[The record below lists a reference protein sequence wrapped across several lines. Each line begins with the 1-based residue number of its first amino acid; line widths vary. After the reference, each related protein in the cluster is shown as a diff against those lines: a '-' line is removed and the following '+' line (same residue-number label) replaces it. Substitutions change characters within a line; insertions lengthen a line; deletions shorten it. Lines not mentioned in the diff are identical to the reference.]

1 RKLITAAFTPKAM
14 ASVRESVEVTVD
26 RLFQSAADVQEL
38 DFMVLVA
45 QPLPMRVIARIV
57 GLPEADE
64 QRLQRWSDAL
74 TTVLEPGSSFQAR
87 CAADAAVREFGTYVK
102 LHVGRRRRQRG
113 TSAKANLIDSLIEA
127 ECGNGRLEELE
138 LLGIVMLLVLAGF
151 ETTSNLL
158 GNGLLALLRHRDQ
171 LVRLRENPRLTDYAV
186 EEFLRYDTPA
196 AVNGRVVLQDV
207 SLNGKR
213 LRAGE
218 LVFCMLSAANRDPA
232 VFQDPDRLDISRYP
246 NPHLSFGGGG
256 RYCVGA
262 PLARLEAQVVF
273 ERLTSWWREIE
284 LDEAGV
290 QWRNLVNL
298 RGLQRLP
305 IRVVH

>member
-1 RKLITAAFTPKAM
+1 
-14 ASVRESVEVTVD
+14 
-26 RLFQSAADVQEL
+26 
-38 DFMVLVA
+38 
-45 QPLPMRVIARIV
+45 
-57 GLPEADE
+57 
-64 QRLQRWSDAL
+64 
-74 TTVLEPGSSFQAR
+74 
-87 CAADAAVREFGTYVK
+87 
-102 LHVGRRRRQRG
+102 
-113 TSAKANLIDSLIEA
+113 
-127 ECGNGRLEELE
+127 LEELE